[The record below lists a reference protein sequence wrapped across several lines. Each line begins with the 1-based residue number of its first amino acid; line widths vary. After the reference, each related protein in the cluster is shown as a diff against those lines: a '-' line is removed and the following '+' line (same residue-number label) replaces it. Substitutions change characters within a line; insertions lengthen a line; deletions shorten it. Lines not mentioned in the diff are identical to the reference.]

1 MEHKTKY
8 RQITEVYL
16 HALGVITESTSTWAA
31 FLCSA
36 AYTYEERFQSQVLLH
51 HQRPGVKAVATLN
64 QWDCEKN
71 RHIIRGSHGIPVFDA
86 KHPECLT
93 YVFDYQDT
101 AGRSTPGSLPWTVYE
116 NKSGIALHNLLRRSG
131 EKSLDSYVHT
141 KIQQIVATEVKS
153 ETSAAM
159 RTELQKFL
167 EQSAKYVVCTR
178 LSMPV
183 DDLDT
188 SAFSFA
194 TQYQN
199 RPKVLERLGTLLS
212 HSLVACLS
220 PVRDIAQAM
229 HMTMPPP
236 EGLAVQKK
244 DTRTRSVPKTSEVTA
259 EALPEAPREWGFYVI
274 PDLKTWATNSS
285 ERTPIE
291 HYETFEEARDRFA
304 ALRDQPYNKTNDL
317 NDDGQPYA
325 HLTLG
330 LESKDKLSSV
340 DILQVRAGQNY
351 LVEDFTRMERLRA
364 DSVVLEN
371 LSRVAREI
379 GFDRVRPYVMENGSY
394 KALPDISFTE
404 RENPYFSVTPPS
416 VSDKNHTG
424 KRASRR
430 VEKQK
435 VDFEQLSLTSAA
447 AEVVKPNVED
457 FSPEYQLLDRLK
469 TDCEYFLGEGHR
481 SEKHLWAGNVREHI
495 LKMRE
500 LYSNLLI
507 KPVWLTE
514 SNIDSYAQRM
524 AAPYQ
529 VVVYHNL
536 ENGFDERMEFQTL
549 EQAEQAAQ
557 KFVNGSMEGENGF
570 AYDGAGVYDLSNEQW
585 LRVYG
590 HFPDEHAMEKTR
602 NRPTSLPAAQTH
614 AVEIPVAGEWKK
626 FPTVKEAEQAAFEEY
641 KAGIARDAKNFTA
654 LDEQGAPGGAKARF
668 QDNINALRLLQ
679 HLEATGMQATPEQ
692 QQLLARYVGWGG
704 LADAFDAR
712 KDNWHKEYQELKELL
727 PEAEYEA
734 ARASTLTSYYTSPEI
749 VRAMYSTLE
758 RFGLQGGNILE
769 PSMGVGAF
777 FANRPA
783 SFDESA
789 HLFGVEIDP
798 VTGRIAKQLYP
809 KANIQICGYEK
820 ATLPDSYFDVVI
832 GNVPF
837 GQYKVNDP
845 AFNRYNFLI
854 HDYFAAKSIDK
865 LRVGGIQ
872 AIITTSGTMD
882 KQTED
887 VRKYLAARCEL
898 IGAVR
903 LPNTAFKALAGTEV
917 TADILFLQKRDHIVD
932 QDVSWLHTGT
942 NADGIPMNQYF
953 IDYPEMICGKMEMVS
968 GPYGMRPTCQPD
980 TSTSLEEQ
988 LQAAMGRLNATL
1000 VKAEPVILEQQPGEA
1015 TTLPADP
1022 DVRNYSYC
1030 IRDGKIFFRTDSVM
1044 REVTANATAQARIKG
1059 MISILATTRELIQAQ
1074 LDDFPDEAVEQL
1086 QRRLNHEY
1094 DTYTEKYGRLS
1105 SRANSLAFRDDSGY
1119 SLLCSL
1125 ENFDDDHNFKSKSDM
1140 FTKKTIRPNRVIEHV
1155 ETASEALALSVQE
1168 HTSVDLLY
1176 MEQLTGKTRDEL
1188 LQDLTGVVFRVPGET
1203 TATGEPL
1210 YQTGE
1215 EYLSGD
1221 VRKKLATAEIFA
1233 KQDPSYQVNV
1243 DSLKNVQPKDLTASE
1258 IELHL
1263 GTTWIP
1269 PEDIKQFILETM
1281 EPNRWVA
1288 QSIKVSYNRL
1298 NATWNIEGSSVDS
1311 YSLKATTTFGTK
1323 RKNFYEILRCSLNL
1337 QTVKVVDYIE
1347 DVDGKKKA
1355 VPNVKET
1362 RLAQDKQQQIEAAF
1376 KDWIY
1381 RDPDRRRRL
1390 VDYYN
1395 THYNNLRPRE
1405 YDGSFLRFPGMNP
1418 EISLRPHQRNVVARI
1433 LFGGNTLVAHSVG
1446 AGKTMV
1452 MGAAAMEKKRLGLCN
1467 KTLIIVPNH
1476 LTEQMGSE
1484 LLSLYPNAN
1493 ILVSTRHDFEKN
1505 RRKLFCSRIATG
1517 NYDIVIMGHSQFS
1530 RIPLSSERQQKFL
1543 QDEIERY
1550 TQEIASAKKEK
1561 SGQDLSVK
1569 QMEATKKRLQ
1579 SHLEELMD
1587 SPKDDVVTF
1596 EQLGVDSLMVD
1607 EAHEFKNLAV
1617 TTKMQNVAG
1626 ISTSESQKATDLLM
1640 KTQYLDEIT
1649 GGRGLVFCT
1658 GTPISNSPVELYTM
1672 MRYLQA
1678 STLRA
1683 HDLLSFDAWAA
1694 NFGQTTTSIELAP
1707 EGTGYRSKTRFSRFF
1722 NLPELIS
1729 MWKLATDVQTS
1740 DMLNLQVPD
1749 LEGGKATAVMCPP
1762 TELQKESIQAL
1773 GERAEKVRAGNVD
1786 PHTDNMLKITTDG
1799 RKLALDQ
1806 RLLNPLLPD
1815 VPENK
1820 ATACASKVFEIWQNT
1835 MATQS
1840 TQLIFSDLATPS
1852 TGEWNVYDDIR
1863 DKLIAK
1869 GIPKEQI
1876 AFIHDA
1882 NTDAKKA
1889 TLFAKVRAGK
1899 VRILMGSTQKMG
1911 AGTNVQTKLI
1921 ALHHLD
1927 VPWRPSDIE
1936 QREGRIL
1943 RQGNENPSV
1952 QIYRYATEGS
1962 FDAYSWQLIENKQK
1976 FISQIMTSKSPARS
1990 CQDLDEVALSYAEIK
2005 ALCAGN
2011 PLIKEKMELDNEVA
2025 RLSTLRSSHMS
2036 QIFELQDKIA
2046 IGYPTSIQKVE
2057 ESLKAISGDME
2068 TYKANSRFNPDGSE
2082 KFSAIV
2088 MGTAYT
2094 ERKAADAALRDA
2106 LQGATAGDVII
2117 GQYRGF
2123 NIHAYYN
2130 AKAVSFMG
2138 YLQGEQKYNFEFN
2151 PKENFSSFRH
2161 LLDKLSDTQA
2171 LDQERLTILNKNL
2184 EDAKKAVNQPF
2195 AYEEDFQT
2203 KLARL
2208 NELNQLLSEDDK
2220 TTPKKE
2226 EPMQKE
2232 EYQDLDE
2239 FLDDGK
2245 IVPANQLPVGWQWEM
2260 YNDGSGSLHGP
2271 NSERFYSYDLAP
2283 YATSGLIEYNATGKG
2298 YDTFEGSLDD
2308 FRNWAEQQVQAQLE
2322 VQKYRTQLNQTYDS
2336 MANDPQ
2342 KYLEYL
2348 TFRGQCVGLG
2358 AENSVAVFAQNP
2370 KATYCP
2376 APEALGSP
2384 NVKSGEEDH
2393 FVSVLRSDGIERVYA
2408 LEQYDLPESEYLD
2421 NAPLQWT
2428 DAQHGDLMHRVEDA
2442 AHLANISIMKD
2453 IRHGSGF
2460 FDAPRNTIHIRE
2472 GENDTEQLKSLLE
2485 GYSEAVIARTN
2496 TAEKPVA
2503 ELESASLTALLQVRC
2518 GVPVNGQLKER
2529 IITALEDAKQVS
2541 GFSMKDSVARLH
2553 NAMEY
2558 CVRYAELEQTSE
2570 QYQAQQIEPEAM
2582 TPQSEAFMEMM

>member
-404 RENPYFSVTPPS
+404 WENPYFSVTPPS

-602 NRPTSLPAAQTH
+602 NRPTFPSAAQTH

-654 LDEQGAPGGAKARF
+654 LHEQGSPGGAKARF

-679 HLEATGMQATPEQ
+679 HLETTGMQATPEQ

-749 VRAMYSTLE
+749 VCAMYSTLE

-798 VTGRIAKQLYP
+798 ITGRIAKQLYP
-809 KANIQICGYEK
+809 KADIQICGYEK
-820 ATLPDSYFDVVI
+820 AALPDSYFDVVI

-882 KQTED
+882 KQSED

-953 IDYPEMICGKMEMVS
+953 IDHPEMICGKMEMVS

-1203 TATGEPL
+1203 TAAGEPL

-1530 RIPLSSERQQKFL
+1530 RIPLSIERQQKFL

-1550 TQEIASAKKEK
+1550 TQEIAHAKKEK

-1579 SHLEELMD
+1579 SHLEQLMD

-1683 HDLLSFDAWAA
+1683 HALLSFDAWAA

-1722 NLPELIS
+1722 NLPELIN

-2057 ESLKAISGDME
+2057 ESLKAISEDME

-2123 NIHAYYN
+2123 DIHAYYN

-2226 EPMQKE
+2226 NPMQKE

-2245 IVPANQLPVGWQWEM
+2245 IVPANQLPAGWQWEM

-2336 MANDPQ
+2336 MATDPQ

-2442 AHLANISIMKD
+2442 AHLANISIVKD

-2460 FDAPRNTIHIRE
+2460 FDAPRNIIHIRE

-2518 GVPVNGQLKER
+2518 GVPVDGQLKER
-2529 IITALEDAKQVS
+2529 ITTALEDARQVS
-2541 GFSMKDSVARLH
+2541 GFTMKNSVARLH

-2582 TPQSEAFMEMM
+2582 SPQSEAFMEMM